1 MAQLPHGQIAVVD
14 FGGQYAHL
22 IATKVRRL
30 RVLAEIRQPDDP
42 VEMFAGYRGII
53 LSGSPSF
60 SAFGEDSG
68 YTKAIYD
75 LDIPILGFCFGHQEI
90 AKHYG
95 GEVVHG
101 GREWGRASLHIAHD
115 HPLFRGLSPIE
126 PVFMSHYDSVVR
138 VGDGFEE
145 LGYTVLGESEGGGH
159 RFAAIG
165 SDRLRRYGFQFHPE
179 VDDTVHGH
187 EMIANFVLG
196 ICGCT
201 PSWTMERYLEEQVER
216 VRAEVGDRSVF
227 LLASGGVDS
236 TVAAKLFGLAIG
248 PDRLHLLHVDNGLM
262 RKGES
267 LAVLEMLRALGL
279 GSHVHFVDATDVFLQ
294 ALAGAVEPERK
305 RQIIGDTFVEVF
317 EREAR
322 RLGIEGHLLGQG
334 TIYPDTIETGGTKR
348 ADTIKTHHN
357 RVPVIE
363 RMIEAGRV
371 VEPLSQLYKVEVRE
385 LGEQL
390 GIPHDMIWRHP
401 FPGPGL
407 GVRLLCSAGVEDRE
421 NFEEIEPK
429 VAALAAQYDL
439 KALALPFRSVGV
451 KADLRAY
458 EHPVMLGGGVNW
470 DRTAEA
476 AGMIL
481 KQVPGL
487 NRCIWNL
494 GPKMPARARPLP
506 ATTTRERLDL
516 LREADA
522 LVMNGLKRH
531 GLYAT
536 IWQCP
541 TVLVPLELDGAGRE
555 LVIVRPIH
563 SERGMTALPAALPD
577 ALLDELRSA
586 ILALPGVTGLA
597 IDVTSKPPG
606 TIEWE

>member
-1 MAQLPHGQIAVVD
+1 MAQSPHGQIAVVD

-30 RVLAEIRQPDDP
+30 RVLAEIRQPEDP

-60 SAFGEDSG
+60 SSFGEDSG
-68 YTKAIYD
+68 YTKAVYD

-101 GREWGRASLHIAHD
+101 GREWGRASLHIVRD
-115 HPLFRGLSPIE
+115 HPLFRGLSKVE

-138 VGDGFEE
+138 VGEGFEE

-201 PSWTMERYLEEQVER
+201 PSWTMDWYLEEQVER
-216 VRAEVGDRSVF
+216 VRREVGDRSVF

-236 TVAAKLFGLAIG
+236 TVAAKLFALAIG

-267 LAVLEMLRALGL
+267 LAVVEMLRTLGL
-279 GSHVHFVDATDVFLQ
+279 GSHIHFVDASEVFLQ

-305 RQIIGDTFVEVF
+305 RQIIGATFVEVF

-363 RMIEAGRV
+363 RMIQAGRV
-371 VEPLSQLYKVEVRE
+371 VEPLAQLYKVEVRE

-407 GVRLLCSAGVEDRE
+407 GVRLLCSSGVEDRE
-421 NFEEIEPK
+421 NFGEIEPM
-429 VAALAAQYDL
+429 VARMAAEYGLQ
-439 KALALPFRSVGV
+439 ALALPMRSVGV

-458 EHPVMLGGGVNW
+458 EHPVMLGGRVAW
-470 DRTAEA
+470 DRMVEA

-487 NRCIWNL
+487 NRCLWNL
-494 GPKMPARARPLP
+494 GPKMPSHARPV
-506 ATTTRERLDL
+506 AAAMTRDRLDL

-522 LVMNGLKRH
+522 LVMDGLKRH
-531 GLYAT
+531 GLYQA

-577 ALLDELRSA
+577 ALLDELRPA
-586 ILALPGVTGLA
+586 ILGLPGVTGLA